1 MRVEEL
7 MTAPVETVP
16 PSVSA
21 DEAWTRMRAGG
32 IRHLVVVDRGR
43 VAGVVSSTDLG
54 GRRGAMARKDRT
66 VGDLMTAPA
75 VSVEPAA
82 SVRRAAN
89 LMRGRTIGCLVVADA
104 DRPVGIVTTADLL
117 DLIGRG
123 TERPVVATRRWT
135 LKHRAPHT
143 KRHTSAGVW

>member
-7 MTAPVETVP
+7 MTAPVETIP
-16 PSVSA
+16 PAASA
-21 DEAWTRMRAGG
+21 DEAWGRMRTGG

-54 GRRGAMARKDRT
+54 GRRGATARKDRT
-66 VGDLMTAPA
+66 VGDIMTAPA
-75 VSVEPAA
+75 VAVEP
-82 SVRRAAN
+82 STTVRRAAN
-89 LMRGRTIGCLVVADA
+89 MMRGRTIGCLVVAEA

-123 TERPVVATRRWT
+123 IERPVVATHRWT
-135 LKHRAPHT
+135 LKHRAPHR
-143 KRHTSAGVW
+143 KRHTAAGVW